1 MIKLALTALVLFFPL
16 LLMAAED
23 VAIESATKTLIWPDG
38 TRYVGGVKDGKR
50 TGKGTIFWQDGT
62 RFIGEFKQ
70 DMRNGPGTMILPD
83 GTVYSGF
90 FENDELVD
98 SPPENTIT
106 AADHPATGTADSVTG
121 ETASTRFPGE
131 LTKKPQGIATLSA
144 SDEPGTAGQQE
155 QAGTT
160 APMETM
166 FNEQI
171 TSLTEAVKDELRET
185 IDLWGAAW
193 SDQNV
198 PQYLSNYSDDFQ
210 IPGKLSRK
218 EWEKLRRTRL
228 NRPRYISVD
237 VDYEKFEFVE
247 TNVVDVYFEQ
257 SYRSNTFSDVTVKV
271 LRLRKEDHAWK
282 ILAENSR

>member
-1 MIKLALTALVLFFPL
+1 MRKLTLVVLVLSFPL

-23 VAIESATKTLIWPDG
+23 PGIESATKTLIWPDG

-98 SPPENTIT
+98 SPLESTIF
-106 AADHPATGTADSVTG
+106 AADQPATG
-121 ETASTRFPGE
+121 STQTPGKTIKD
-131 LTKKPQGIATLSA
+131 LAGIAALSA
-144 SDEPGTAGQQE
+144 GDAPGIAVQE
-155 QAGTT
+155 EQTGTG
-160 APMETM
+160 APMEAR

-193 SDQNV
+193 SDKNV
-198 PQYLSNYSDDFQ
+198 PQYLSNYSEDFQ
-210 IPGKLSRK
+210 IPGKLNRK
-218 EWEKLRRTRL
+218 EWEKLRHTRL
-228 NRPRYISVD
+228 NRPRHISLD

-247 TNVVDVYFEQ
+247 TNVVDVYFVQ
-257 SYRSNTFSDVTVKV
+257 SYKSNTFSDVANKV

-282 ILAENSR
+282 ILSENSR

>member
-1 MIKLALTALVLFFPL
+1 
-16 LLMAAED
+16 MAAED
-23 VAIESATKTLIWPDG
+23 STIESATKTLIWPDG
-38 TRYVGGVKDGKR
+38 TRYVGGVKDGMR

-70 DMRNGPGTMILPD
+70 DKRNGPGTMILPD

-90 FENDELVD
+90 FENDELVN
-98 SPPENTIT
+98 SPPENTISGAGQT
-106 AADHPATGTADSVTG
+106 ATGADSITG
-121 ETASTRFPGE
+121 ETFKEPSGT
-131 LTKKPQGIATLSA
+131 ATLIA
-144 SDEPGTAGQQE
+144 GDESGAAGQQE
-155 QAGTT
+155 QTGTG
-160 APMETM
+160 APDTTM

-171 TSLTEAVKDELRET
+171 TSLTESVKNELKET

-193 SDQNV
+193 SDKNV
-198 PQYLSNYSDDFQ
+198 PQYLSNYSQDFQ
-210 IPGKLSRK
+210 IPGKLNRK

-228 NRPRYISVD
+228 NRPRYISLD

-257 SYRSNTFSDVTVKV
+257 SYRSNTFSDVTSKV